1 MTSKSGAGERP
12 SVHVFSLGGT
22 IASTTGADV
31 RTGVS
36 PTLGATDLLAGLPGP
51 CGDEVDVTAT
61 SVRQTASS
69 DLTWDDLVT
78 LARLVDQAFADG
90 ASGVVITQGTST
102 IEETAFALELLVA
115 SSRPVVVTGAMR
127 NPTLAGADGRA
138 NLAAALRVAAC
149 PSACDIGALVVF
161 NDEVHAARFVRK
173 SHTSSPSAFASAMV
187 GPIGY
192 LTEGRVG
199 ILVRPPRAGPLAHR
213 LDKPVPAVALVT
225 MAFGDDGRLL
235 DALPAR
241 GYAGVVIEGFGAG
254 HVPARTVATVQRL
267 VEQVPVVLASRT
279 GAGEVLERTYS
290 FAGGEIDLLGR
301 GLLRAGPLDGPKSR
315 ILLSLCLAVHDDRAR
330 AQERFA
336 AVVEQLRRQ
345 SA

>member
-1 MTSKSGAGERP
+1 
-12 SVHVFSLGGT
+12 
-22 IASTTGADV
+22 
-31 RTGVS
+31 
-36 PTLGATDLLAGLPGP
+36 
-51 CGDEVDVTAT
+51 
-61 SVRQTASS
+61 
-69 DLTWDDLVT
+69 
-78 LARLVDQAFADG
+78 
-90 ASGVVITQGTST
+90 
-102 IEETAFALELLVA
+102 
-115 SSRPVVVTGAMR
+115 
-127 NPTLAGADGRA
+127 
-138 NLAAALRVAAC
+138 
-149 PSACDIGALVVF
+149 
-161 NDEVHAARFVRK
+161 
-173 SHTSSPSAFASAMV
+173 
-187 GPIGY
+187 
-192 LTEGRVG
+192 
-199 ILVRPPRAGPLAHR
+199 
-213 LDKPVPAVALVT
+213 